1 MDVPGGTSSVNQA
14 TIAIDL
20 RSATDVRGV
29 WPVDGDV
36 VTLEVAMT
44 TGDGRLI
51 VPVADVQ
58 RLVALLLLLAR
69 SLDECDTDSAE
80 GRHVAD
86 LSIVPTTS
94 LSVGELPDGE
104 TLLAVEVGPAMLGFS
119 LPATAATKLGRSLML
134 AGTQRAA
141 NA

>member
-1 MDVPGGTSSVNQA
+1 MDTSSARTDQSDRGPV
-14 TIAIDL
+14 AIDL
-20 RSATDVRGV
+20 RYATDVRGI
-29 WPVDGDV
+29 WPVGGGV

-51 VPVADVQ
+51 VPVGDVQ
-58 RLVALLLLLAR
+58 RLVALMLLLTR
-69 SLDECDTDSAE
+69 SLDEGETKSE
-80 GRHVAD
+80 GSHAAD

-94 LSVGELPDGE
+94 LSVGELPNGE

-134 AGTQRAA
+134 AGTARTADA
-141 NA
+141 

>member
-1 MDVPGGTSSVNQA
+1 MDMPGETNRANQA
-14 TIAIDL
+14 PIAIDL
-20 RSATDVRGV
+20 RSATDVRGI
-29 WPVDGDV
+29 WPVDGGV

-58 RLVALLLLLAR
+58 RLIALLLLLTR
-69 SLDECDTDSAE
+69 SLDDCDTGAIE

-86 LSIVPTTS
+86 LSVVPTTS

-104 TLLAVEVGPAMLGFS
+104 TLLAVEVGAAMLGFS